1 MSDISTPYVLRPT
14 YLKREFDLFIGCDA
28 FVGILD
34 VWRRHSDLI
43 EFAAYMFDINM
54 EVRGVISVSWLRA
67 MLVILCYMIEE
78 H

>member
-1 MSDISTPYVLRPT
+1 M
-14 YLKREFDLFIGCDA
+14 
-28 FVGILD
+28 GILD